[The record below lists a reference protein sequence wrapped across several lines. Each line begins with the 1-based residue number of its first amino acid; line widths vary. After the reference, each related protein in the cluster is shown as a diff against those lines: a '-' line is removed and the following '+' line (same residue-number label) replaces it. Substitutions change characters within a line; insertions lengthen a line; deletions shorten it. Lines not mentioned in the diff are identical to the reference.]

1 MKFILLLKLVLRN
14 MLSRKLR
21 FAFTLLA
28 SAIAVGSIIFL
39 FSLGYGL
46 ESISTEQLVKSDALS
61 QIEATSSK
69 PTDTKLSDEMISQIK
84 SIGEVD
90 SVASSTSLAGKIT
103 IQDKTLDNPF
113 YAVSNNYFNMSS
125 LEISAGQF
133 PTQQDRNYI
142 LISDKAALAFGIKS
156 QDIVGKELQ
165 YELIVPP
172 VLGGTPLDT
181 KLSNGEKDFTGT
193 VIGTIS
199 DSSSAYAYVQ
209 DADAVSAGAQSRSIL
224 KIKSKNKNDIPVLRK
239 KVEDLGLKTS
249 YVGDTLEQMNKFF
262 NYFRMIL
269 AALGAI
275 GVIIAILG
283 MFNTLTVSL
292 MERVREVSLL
302 KILGSDDKTI
312 FWMFALESLIF
323 GFLGFVSGIILF
335 LISKSIIMGLFSR
348 LAERLNNEM
357 VNIFN
362 TPTTLIVIAFISTLA
377 LAFLTGLF
385 PARRALRVNPL
396 DVQKFE

>member
-28 SAIAVGSIIFL
+28 SAIAVGAIIFL
-39 FSLGYGL
+39 FSLGYGM
-46 ESISTEQLVKSDALS
+46 EKISTEQLVKSDALS

-90 SVASSTSLAGKIT
+90 SVASSTSLAGKTT
-103 IQDKTLDNPF
+103 IANKTLDNPF
-113 YAVSNNYFNMSS
+113 YAVSSNYFS
-125 LEISAGQF
+125 LATIELSAGRF
-133 PTQQDRNYI
+133 PSQQDRNYI
-142 LISDKAALAFGIKS
+142 LISDKAALAFGISS
-156 QDIVGKELQ
+156 QNIVGQTLQ
-165 YELIVPP
+165 YQLIVPP
-172 VLGGTPLDT
+172 VLGGSDT
-181 KLSNGEKDFTGT
+181 SKKDFAGT
-193 VIGTIS
+193 VIGTIT
-199 DSSSAYAYVQ
+199 DAGSAYAYVQ
-209 DADAVSAGAQSRSIL
+209 DFDAVSAGAISRSLL
-224 KIKSKNKNDIPVLRK
+224 KIKAKDKNDIPVLRK
-239 KVEDLGLKTS
+239 KVENMGLKTT
-249 YVGDTLEQMNKFF
+249 YVGDTLEQINKFF
-262 NYFRMIL
+262 NYFRLIL
-269 AALGAI
+269 AGFGAI

-323 GFLGFVSGIILF
+323 GFLGFVTGIIIF

-348 LAERLNNEM
+348 LAERLNNET

>member
-1 MKFILLLKLVLRN
+1 V
-14 MLSRKLR
+14 
-21 FAFTLLA
+21 
-28 SAIAVGSIIFL
+28 
-39 FSLGYGL
+39 
-46 ESISTEQLVKSDALS
+46 SD
-61 QIEATSSK
+61 K
-69 PTDTKLSDEMISQIK
+69 
-84 SIGEVD
+84 
-90 SVASSTSLAGKIT
+90 VAS
-103 IQDKTLDNPF
+103 
-113 YAVSNNYFNMSS
+113 
-125 LEISAGQF
+125 
-133 PTQQDRNYI
+133 
-142 LISDKAALAFGIKS
+142 AFGISS
-156 QDIVGKELQ
+156 QKIIGRKLQ
-165 YELIVPP
+165 YELIIPP
-172 VLGGTPLDT
+172 VLGGTEST
-181 KLSNGEKDFTGT
+181 KKSFSGT

-199 DSSSAYAYVQ
+199 DSQSAYAYVQ
-209 DADAVSAGAQSRSIL
+209 DSDAVSAGAISRSLL
-224 KIKSKNKNDIPVLRK
+224 KVKATDKNEIPALRK
-239 KVEDLGLKTS
+239 KIEDLGLKTS

-292 MERVREVSLL
+292 MERIREVSLL
-302 KILGSDDKTI
+302 KILGSDEKTI

-323 GFLGFVSGIILF
+323 GFLGFLSGIIIF

-362 TPTTLIVIAFISTLA
+362 TPTTLIVIAFIATLT

>member
-1 MKFILLLKLVLRN
+1 MKFLLLLKIVLRN

-61 QIEATSSK
+61 QIEVSSSK
-69 PTDTKLSDEMISQIK
+69 PTDIKLSDELISQIK
-84 SIGEVD
+84 SIGEVED
-90 SVASSTSLAGKIT
+90 VASSTSLAGKIT
-103 IQDKTLDNPF
+103 IDDKTLDSPF
-113 YAVSNNYFNMSS
+113 YAVSNNYFDLATIELSEGRLPN
-125 LEISAGQF
+125 
-133 PTQQDRNYI
+133 QQNKNYI
-142 LISDKAALAFGIKS
+142 LISDKVALAFGISS
-156 QDIVGKELQ
+156 QDIIGRKLQ

-172 VLGGTPLDT
+172 VLGGSEST
-181 KLSNGEKDFTGT
+181 KKSFSGT

-199 DSSSAYAYVQ
+199 DSQSAYAYVQ
-209 DADAVSAGAQSRSIL
+209 DSDAVSAGAISRSLL
-224 KIKSKNKNDIPVLRK
+224 KVKATDKNEIPALRK
-239 KVEDLGLKTS
+239 KIEDLGLKTS

-292 MERVREVSLL
+292 MERIREVSLL
-302 KILGSDDKTI
+302 KILGSDEKTI

-323 GFLGFVSGIILF
+323 GFLGFLSGIIIF

-362 TPTTLIVIAFISTLA
+362 TPTTLIVIAFIATLT